1 MRKRQHFGNTF
12 KSAFCWMLGFCVIA
26 AAPGAMAAS
35 APIDEQG
42 AQELALADA
51 GAQSADATRLHTRFE
66 REDGVEGYNVDFHL
80 DGLEYE
86 YLIRESDGM
95 ILEWSVDGKDVG
107 DAVAEL
113 TLLSDNDRS
122 GDASLDNNTGSNG
135 ASGDDSLD
143 SNTGSN
149 GASGDASL
157 DSNTGSGDASGDSSP
172 DNNANSNDASGTGE
186 QGNTAPDGADA
197 KTKTLADGTEVIG
210 IEKAMA
216 AVLQDAGISDA
227 DARFTKLKF
236 EYDGKYYDY
245 EIEFIEGRT
254 EYEYTLDATTGEIL
268 ESDWD

>member
-1 MRKRQHFGNTF
+1 MRKRQHFGNIF
-12 KSAFCWMLGFCVIA
+12 KSACCWMLGFCVIA
-26 AAPGAMAAS
+26 AAPGSMAAS

-113 TLLSDNDRS
+113 TLLSDNGRS
-122 GDASLDNNTGSNG
+122 GDS
-135 ASGDDSLD
+135 
-143 SNTGSN
+143 
-149 GASGDASL
+149 SL
-157 DSNTGSGDASGDSSP
+157 DSNTGSG
-172 DNNANSNDASGTGE
+172 DASGTGE

-210 IEKAMA
+210 IEEAMA

-236 EYDGKYYDY
+236 EYDGRYYDY
-245 EIEFIEGRT
+245 EIEFVEGRT